1 MTNEK
6 FDSAHL
12 KAQGLTT
19 TSYQAGTKIFS
30 SGEAGDCM
38 YVVESGAVEIATFGT
53 VLDTIGPNDILGEM
67 ALIDGAAR
75 SATATATQPSTVI
88 AIDKVTFRNLTRDN
102 PDFALEI
109 MGRLVERLRRMN
121 HAQIYFK

>member
-1 MTNEK
+1 
-6 FDSAHL
+6 
-12 KAQGLTT
+12 
-19 TSYQAGTKIFS
+19 
-30 SGEAGDCM
+30 M